1 MFSNETKIGLLA
13 VVAVSLLI
21 WGYKYIKGKNILKT
35 STYLYIQYE
44 DIDMLSTSTP
54 VVIQGLQVG
63 IVSDIYF
70 IDNGEGKQLVEVV
83 LDIEKGINVPKNAI
97 ADIKSTGFMGG
108 KAVEL
113 VFPRPCSGDDCAQS
127 GDMIRGRLK
136 GLMSSM
142 VDPDDVNLYVDAV
155 RENVGGIVDSV
166 KNKITGGGEG
176 GETMESVED
185 ILANLKSITSNLDV
199 MMRKSSGKIDGLL
212 ANMESIT
219 QSISASNAQIKS
231 IINNS
236 EQFTGKLSRMDLDA
250 TLGKANTALD
260 GTSATMTKL
269 QGTLSNADT
278 AMKELSILLQ
288 KVGGN
293 EGSIGKLL
301 NDPTIAKNLEETL
314 IHVNALTQD
323 IRLHPER
330 YRRIL
335 SKKTPAY
342 SKPDSDPALQN

>member
-1 MFSNETKIGLLA
+1 MSNETKIGLLA
-13 VVAVSLLI
+13 VIAISLLI

-44 DIDMLSTSTP
+44 DIDMLTTSTP
-54 VVIQGLQVG
+54 VIIQGVQVG
-63 IVSDIYF
+63 IVSDLYF
-70 IDNGEGKQLVEVV
+70 KNNKAGKQMVEVV
-83 LDIEKGINVPKNAI
+83 LDIEKGVNVPKNTI
-97 ADIKSTGFMGG
+97 ADIKATGFMGG

-113 VFPRPCSGDDCAQS
+113 VFDRPCSGADCAQS
-127 GDMIRGRLK
+127 GEYIQGRLK

-142 VDPDDVNLYVDAV
+142 VDPNDMNLYVDAV

-166 KNKITGGGEG
+166 KQKITGGGEG
-176 GETMESVED
+176 SETMDSVDD
-185 ILANLKSITSNLDV
+185 IIANLKSITRNLDV
-199 MMRKSSGKIDGLL
+199 MMAKSSGKIDGLL

-219 QSISASNAQIKS
+219 ASIAASNTQIKN
-231 IINNS
+231 IIGNS
-236 EQFTGKLSRMDLDA
+236 EKFTQKLGAMDMNA
-250 TLGKANTALD
+250 TMTKANTALD

-278 AMKELSILLQ
+278 AMKELSGLLA

-293 EGSIGKLL
+293 EGTLGKLI
-301 NDPTIAKNLEETL
+301 NDPAIAKNLEETL

-342 SKPDSDPALQN
+342 SKPDSDPALNN

>member
-1 MFSNETKIGLLA
+1 MSNETKIGLLA
-13 VVAVSLLI
+13 VIAISLLI

-44 DIDMLSTSTP
+44 DIDLLSTSTP
-54 VVIQGLQVG
+54 VIIQGLQVG

-70 IDNGEGKQLVEVV
+70 KTNNTGKQMVEVV
-83 LDIEKGINVPKNAI
+83 LDIEKGIAVPKNTI
-97 ADIKSTGFMGG
+97 ADIKATGFMGG

-113 VFPRPCSGDDCAQS
+113 VFDRPCTGADCAKSGDYIQ
-127 GDMIRGRLK
+127 GRLK

-142 VDPDDVNLYVDAV
+142 VDPNDMNLYVDAV

-166 KNKITGGGEG
+166 KQKITGGGDG
-176 GETMESVED
+176 SETMQSVDEIIANLNSITKNLD
-185 ILANLKSITSNLDV
+185 IL
-199 MMRKSSGKIDGLL
+199 MRKSSGKIDGLL

-219 QSISASNAQIKS
+219 SSISSSNAQIKS
-231 IINNS
+231 IIANS
-236 EQFTGKLSRMDLDA
+236 EKFSSKLSQMDMNA
-250 TLGKANTALD
+250 TMTKANTALD

-269 QGTLSNADT
+269 QGTLSNADQ
-278 AMKELSILLQ
+278 AMKDLSNLLT
-288 KVGGN
+288 KVGGS
-293 EGSIGKLL
+293 EGTLGKLI
-301 NDPTIAKNLEETL
+301 NDPAIAKNLEETL
-314 IHVNALTQD
+314 IHVSALTQD

-342 SKPDSDPALQN
+342 SKPDVDPALQN